1 MSRKNG
7 YKVKDVTGMQ
17 NILFDLKPNRSESEV
32 FMNANVDVTE
42 FVKFMK
48 KQKEKN
54 NDLTYFHGFLAVL
67 GKIFYKYPHL
77 NRYVQNRT
85 LYMHYDVSI
94 AFVAKA
100 TFDEESEEFM
110 TCLKILENDNLYTIS
125 DSIKNKVAAIRDKSK
140 RHTDGANN
148 TVDNLGH
155 LWRPL
160 RSLIVGILKWVD
172 KKFELPKSIADENI
186 YYSSCIVSNL
196 GTFKTGAIYHNL
208 ANLGTSS
215 GLITFG
221 EVKEENG
228 KYFMEI
234 GLTIDE
240 RIADGFL
247 FCKAMKS
254 IEYLFAHPKLLLED
268 ANKPFDEK

>member
-1 MSRKNG
+1 MSRKSG

-17 NILFDLKPNRSESEV
+17 NIMFDLKPNRCESEV
-32 FMNANVDVTE
+32 YMNAKVDVTE

-48 KQKEKN
+48 KEKEKN
-54 NDLTYFHGFLAVL
+54 KDVTYFHGFLTVL

-85 LYMHYDVSI
+85 LYMHKDISF

-100 TFDEESEEFM
+100 EFNEQSEEFM
-110 TCLKILENDNLYTIS
+110 TCLKVNENDNIYTIS
-125 DSIKNKVAAIRDKSK
+125 ENIKKRVAAIRDKKS

-148 TVDNLGH
+148 IVDTVGH
-155 LWRPL
+155 LWKPL
-160 RSLIVGILKWVD
+160 RSMIVGVLKWVD
-172 KKFELPKSIADENI
+172 RKFELPGSIADENI
-186 YYSSCIVSNL
+186 YYSSCIVSNI

-208 ANLGTSS
+208 TNLGTSS

-221 EVKEENG
+221 EVREENG

-234 GLTIDE
+234 GLTVDE
-240 RIADGFL
+240 RISDGFL

-254 IEYLFAHPKLLLED
+254 IEYLFAHPALLKED
-268 ANKPFDEK
+268 LNKEFEEK

>member
-1 MSRKNG
+1 MARKG
-7 YKVKDVTGMQ
+7 HKVKDVTGMQ

-32 FMNANVDVTE
+32 YMNSVVDVTK

-54 NDLTYFHGFLAVL
+54 EDLTYFHGFLAII
-67 GKIFYKYPHL
+67 GKVFYKYPHL

-85 LYMHYDVSI
+85 LYMHYDVSL

-100 TFDEESEEFM
+100 KFEEGSEEFM

-125 DSIKNKVAAIRDKSK
+125 NKIKEKVSAIRDKKK
-140 RHTDGANN
+140 RHTEGAND
-148 TVDNLGH
+148 TVDKIGH

-160 RSLIVGILKWVD
+160 RSFLVGILKWVD
-172 KKFELPKSIADENI
+172 KKFELPGSIANENI

-208 ANLGTSS
+208 TNLGTSS

-221 EVKEENG
+221 EVREEKG
-228 KYFMEI
+228 KFFMEMGI
-234 GLTIDE
+234 TLDE
-240 RIADGFL
+240 RISDGFL

-254 IEYLFAHPKLLLED
+254 IEYLFANPELLLED
-268 ANKPFDEK
+268 CSKSFEEE